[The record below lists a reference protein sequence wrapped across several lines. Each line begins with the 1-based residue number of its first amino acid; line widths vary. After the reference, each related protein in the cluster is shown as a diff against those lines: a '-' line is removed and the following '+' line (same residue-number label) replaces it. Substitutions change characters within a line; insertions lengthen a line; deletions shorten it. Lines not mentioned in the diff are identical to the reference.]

1 MQYSPGRSRPFLLGG
16 ARLFPRIGM
25 PRIGGFFGNKSNL
38 AGAIILVPII
48 FLAFAAPYLPIADPL
63 EPDILASFSS
73 PSADHPFGTDKL
85 GREILSR
92 TLAGLRVSLIVGF
105 AAAGIALAIGLVVG
119 TVSGFLG
126 KKVDTAISAL
136 VDLLLAFPSLLLVI
150 GVVAVF
156 GAGIPQVIA
165 AIAFADAPRAI
176 RLQRA
181 LTMGMRSRT
190 YMDAARMAN
199 GSTIWMLSRHVLP
212 NTVAPMV
219 VVASMYASNAIL
231 AEAAL
236 SFLGLGITPPQPS
249 LGNLISEG
257 RPYLQNAWWIS
268 TIPGFAIALVSVSLH
283 LFSDGIREQLD
294 PRLRH

>member
-1 MQYSPGRSRPFLLGG
+1 MQYNPGQSRPIPIGG
-16 ARLFPRIGM
+16 GRLIPGLRR
-25 PRIGGFFGNKSNL
+25 PKLSGFFGNKSNL
-38 AGAIILVPII
+38 AGAIILLPII
-48 FLAFAAPYLPIADPL
+48 VLAFAAPYLPIQDPL
-63 EPDILASFSS
+63 KTDILSQFAA
-73 PSADHPFGTDKL
+73 PSAAHPFGTDKL
-85 GREILSR
+85 GREIFSR

-105 AAAGIALAIGLVVG
+105 SAAAIALAIGLVVG

-126 KKVDTAISAL
+126 KTVDTVVSAI

-199 GSTIWMLSRHVLP
+199 GSTLWMLRRHVLP
-212 NTVAPMV
+212 NTIAPMV

-236 SFLGLGITPPQPS
+236 SFLGLGIAPPQPS

-268 TIPGFAIALVSVSLH
+268 TIPGLTIALVSISLH

-294 PRLRH
+294 PRLRV

>member
-1 MQYSPGRSRPFLLGG
+1 MQYSPGQSRPIPIPAWRSFPGIRVP
-16 ARLFPRIGM
+16 RL
-25 PRIGGFFGNKSNL
+25 GGFFANKSNL
-38 AGAIILVPII
+38 IGAMVLVPIVV
-48 FLAFAAPYLPIADPL
+48 LAFAAPYLPIADPL
-63 EPDILASFSS
+63 KPNVIASFAT
-73 PSADHPFGTDKL
+73 PSAEHPFGTDKL

-92 TLAGLRVSLIVGF
+92 TLAGLRVSLVVGF
-105 AAAGIALAIGLVVG
+105 SAAAIALAVGLVVG
-119 TVSGFLG
+119 TVAGFLG
-126 KKVDTAISAL
+126 KTVDSLISAL
-136 VDLLLAFPSLLLVI
+136 VDMLLAFPSLLLVI

-156 GAGIPQVIA
+156 GAGVPQVIA

-199 GSTIWMLSRHVLP
+199 GSTLWMLTRHVLP
-212 NTVAPMV
+212 NTIAPMV

-249 LGNLISEG
+249 LGNLISDG

-268 TIPGFAIALVSVSLH
+268 TIPGLAIALVSVSLH

-294 PRLRH
+294 PRLRA